1 MLLLVATMAATA
13 QEPVRLGG
21 GFNRPVPTRTP
32 TPRPAP
38 PPTAV
43 HPLEQVRAQVATA
56 TAFPSAAARLPEPPL
71 ATPGGTATPPA
82 RPRPPA
88 GPAGRPP
95 GSRAAAAPPRAAAD
109 VSVGYVLVPFVVT
122 DQKGRPVG
130 NLREKD
136 VTLLADG
143 VPVAYDLFQGSAD
156 APVSYA
162 VLLDGS
168 GSMGLAGKMEGAKAA
183 LETLAAT
190 RVAGD
195 DFALFVFA
203 EGEVKEVVGFTEDA
217 GRIVA
222 AARLVKPWG
231 KTAFRDALARMPEKS
246 LHGKNGSRAIVLLS
260 DGIDND
266 SQITEPELAKL
277 MEGVEIPV
285 FPLGL
290 RSPGALMRPL
300 PGMTVEWMLDVDVL
314 AHIARITG
322 GRMALVDDPNQ
333 LPARILDIQKDLRSQ
348 YLIGFSPTGTGPVR
362 YRRLALRVAGPARP
376 VRVRAGYRGSDPPAH
391 GPGRSGPK

>member
-1 MLLLVATMAATA
+1 MLLLVSTMAASG
-13 QEPVRLGG
+13 EESLRLGG
-21 GFNRPVPTRTP
+21 GFGRPAPTRTQ
-32 TPRPAP
+32 TPRPTP
-38 PPTAV
+38 PPAV
-43 HPLEQVRAQVATA
+43 ARPLPVVAGSPTLAARPHSPAAPAVRPRAVAT
-56 TAFPSAAARLPEPPL
+56 
-71 ATPGGTATPPA
+71 
-82 RPRPPA
+82 
-88 GPAGRPP
+88 
-95 GSRAAAAPPRAAAD
+95 PPRAAAE

-122 DQKGRPVG
+122 DRKGRPVG
-130 NLREKD
+130 DLREKD

-168 GSMGLAGKMEGAKAA
+168 GSMGLGGKMEGAWTA

-190 RVAGD
+190 GVPGD

-203 EGEVKEVVGFTEDA
+203 EGEVKEVVAFTEDA
-217 GRIVA
+217 GKIVA
-222 AARLVKPWG
+222 AARQVKPWG

-246 LHGKNGSRAIVLLS
+246 LQGKNGSRAIILLS

-266 SQITEPELAKL
+266 SRITEPELAKM

-290 RSPGALMRPL
+290 RSPGALMQPL
-300 PGMTVEWMLDVDVL
+300 PGMTVEWMLDIDVL
-314 AHIARITG
+314 SHIARITG
-322 GRMALVDDPNQ
+322 GRMAVVDDPAQ

-348 YLIGFSPTGTGPVR
+348 YLIGFSPTGLGPVR

-391 GPGRSGPK
+391 GPRSSGTK